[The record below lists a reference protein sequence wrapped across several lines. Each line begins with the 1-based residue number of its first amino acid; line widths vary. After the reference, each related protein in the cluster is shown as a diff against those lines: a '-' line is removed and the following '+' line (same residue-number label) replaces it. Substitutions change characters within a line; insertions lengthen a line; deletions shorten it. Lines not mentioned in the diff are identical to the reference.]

1 MSAKARTPSAPG
13 LSSLPVGSIKSSVGG
28 LAKAVGGMAV
38 NKVTEKVGGVTQR
51 LTDYAEGRSS
61 SPDVTAAAT
70 GAKELAENG
79 SPVKAG
85 LKAAATKV
93 KEKVKGLFG
102 GGGGKGKAFKFN
114 NIVEAIDVGAPID
127 VVYDAWTQYDRWPSF
142 MKKVEHAELNPDE
155 GKVEFKGQV
164 LWSSRQW
171 QTTITHQDPG
181 KRIVWKSTG
190 AKGHLSGTVTFHS
203 LDDELTRIV
212 LVVEYHPKGFM
223 EKTGNVWKALNRRL
237 RLELKLFVRYVMTD
251 VVLHPEE
258 VEGYWAEI
266 DDEEIVRPHDQV
278 IEEEFAQAED
288 AAEYEDEER
297 ESEEPEDEEPE
308 DEEPED
314 EAEEPQNGDEEPEE
328 PGEEEYEEEGEYEE
342 EPEEVP
348 SKSR

>member
-1 MSAKARTPSAPG
+1 MNAARMPSAPG
-13 LSSLPVGSIKSSVGG
+13 LSSLPMGSLKSSVGG

-251 VVLHPEE
+251 VVLNPDS

-278 IEEEFAQAED
+278 LEEDFEQPEGD
-288 AAEYEDEER
+288 EYEDEEPAYADEAAEEE
-297 ESEEPEDEEPE
+297 ESEE
-308 DEEPED
+308 
-314 EAEEPQNGDEEPEE
+314 EEPEE
-328 PGEEEYEEEGEYEE
+328 VAEEEPGDGQPEDEYEEEEEEEEYEE
-342 EPEEVP
+342 EPEEAP
-348 SKSR
+348 SRTR

>member
-1 MSAKARTPSAPG
+1 MNAARMPSAPG
-13 LSSLPVGSIKSSVGG
+13 LSSLPMGSLKSSVGG

-38 NKVTEKVGGVTQR
+38 NKVTDKVGGVTRR

-61 SPDVTAAAT
+61 SPDVKAAAT
-70 GAKELAENG
+70 GVKELAENG
-79 SPVKAG
+79 NPVTAG

-93 KEKVKGLFG
+93 KENVKGLFG
-102 GGGGKGKAFKFN
+102 GGGGDGKAFKFN

-127 VVYDAWTQYDRWPSF
+127 IVYDAWTAYDRWPDF
-142 MKKVEHAELNPDE
+142 MKKVEHAELNRDE

-164 LWSSRQW
+164 FWSSREW
-171 QTTITHQDPG
+171 ETTITHQDPG
-181 KRIVWKSTG
+181 KRIVWKSAG

-212 LVVEYHPKGFM
+212 LVVDYHPKGFV

-251 VVLHPEE
+251 VVLNPDS

-278 IEEEFAQAED
+278 LEEDFEQPEGD
-288 AAEYEDEER
+288 EYEDEEPAYADEAAEEE
-297 ESEEPEDEEPE
+297 ESEE
-308 DEEPED
+308 
-314 EAEEPQNGDEEPEE
+314 EEPEE
-328 PGEEEYEEEGEYEE
+328 EAEEEPGDGQPEDEYEEEEEEEEYEE
-342 EPEEVP
+342 EPEEAP
-348 SKSR
+348 SRTR

>member
-1 MSAKARTPSAPG
+1 MNAQAPTPSAPG
-13 LSSLPVGSIKSSVGG
+13 LKGLAVDTLKSSVGG

-38 NKVTEKVGGVTQR
+38 NKVTDKVGGVTQR
-51 LTDYAEGRSS
+51 LTDYAEGTS
-61 SPDVTAAAT
+61 SPDVKAAAT
-70 GAKELAENG
+70 GAEELAEGG
-79 SPVKAG
+79 SPITAG
-85 LKAAATKV
+85 LKAAGTKV
-93 KEKVKGLFG
+93 METVKGLFG

-127 VVYDAWTQYDRWPSF
+127 IVYDAWTQYDRWPDF
-142 MKKVEHAELNPDE
+142 MKKVEHAELNRDE

-164 LWSSRQW
+164 FWSSRQW

-181 KRIVWKSTG
+181 KRIVWRSTG

-251 VVLHPEE
+251 AVLNPDN

-266 DDEEIVRPHDQV
+266 DDEEIVRSHDQV
-278 IEEEFAQAED
+278 LEEEFEEPEGEG
-288 AAEYEDEER
+288 EYEDEASE
-297 ESEEPEDEEPE
+297 EEEPEEEEPEEEAGDEEPE
-308 DEEPED
+308 DE
-314 EAEEPQNGDEEPEE
+314 
-328 PGEEEYEEEGEYEE
+328 YEEEEEEEEYEE
-342 EPEEVP
+342 EPEEAP
-348 SKSR
+348 SRTR